1 MRIDQEIFRHMKIPD
16 VHIERVRGLGLSAN
30 FLLLLPRLFQVFP
43 LWSPSVTWMLASKG
57 RPSLLRI
64 LPPTNR
70 SFGNLMVSGFYISQ
84 RRKHIF
90 MESGAFPV
98 HRQATAGT

>member
-43 LWSPSVTWMLASKG
+43 LWSPLVAS
-57 RPSLLRI
+57 
-64 LPPTNR
+64 PP
-70 SFGNLMVSGFYISQ
+70 
-84 RRKHIF
+84 
-90 MESGAFPV
+90 P
-98 HRQATAGT
+98 